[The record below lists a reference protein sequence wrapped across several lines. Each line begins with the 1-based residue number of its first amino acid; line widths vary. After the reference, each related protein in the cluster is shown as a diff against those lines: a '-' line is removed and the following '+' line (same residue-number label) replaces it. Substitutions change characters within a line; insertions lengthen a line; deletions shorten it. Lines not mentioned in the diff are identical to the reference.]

1 MMEWNG
7 SNAAND
13 RWNEKQTPS
22 ILEEKI
28 KGTMDH
34 QMIDGVRNKS
44 VSKKKIIKIL
54 LAWKILRDL
63 YRSPLTGK
71 LHSQKEIYL
80 YFKAASSGTCLVFA
94 SFHGFSTLPSK
105 ATVRESPPSFLQ
117 STKYESIIVILSVT
131 CIVPKYYIVFC
142 MIVMFL
148 ILSSEF

>member
-1 MMEWNG
+1 ME
-7 SNAAND
+7 
-13 RWNEKQTPS
+13 EKQIPS
-22 ILEEKI
+22 ILEAKI
-28 KGTMDH
+28 KDTMDH

-44 VSKKKIIKIL
+44 VSKNIIKIW

-71 LHSQKEIYL
+71 LHSQIEICL

-105 ATVRESPPSFLQ
+105 ATVRDSPPSFLP
-117 STKYESIIVILSVT
+117 STNYESIIVILSVT

-148 ILSSEF
+148 TLSSEF